1 MNGKLLCYL
10 CTASYKRALAKA
22 QGLEKEGGLRKKRP
36 HEKSYKESSAAKK
49 QHTQPQQAAAA
60 PPQATNKP
68 EMKQSNSGNSSGSGN
83 GGGMS
88 NFTAMMATPVSDP
101 NSSDHVVAM
110 TQLKEK
116 LVSLGKKLTQK
127 DKELLDKDKLVSIFS
142 SISYSREYL
151 KLCFPDHRIK
161 KQKFR
166 KRDRYSQQTK
176 GY

>member
-22 QGLEKEGGLRKKRP
+22 QGLEKEGLRKKRP
-36 HEKSYKESSAAKK
+36 HEKSYKESSAKK
-49 QHTQPQQAAAA
+49 QHTQATTA
-60 PPQATNKP
+60 PPPAKP
-68 EMKQSNSGNSSGSGN
+68 EVKQGNSGNSSNSGN

-88 NFTAMMATPVSDP
+88 NFTAMMATPVVDP

-127 DKELLDKDKLVSIFS
+127 DKELLDKEKLVGVFLFLLGNFVILEHL
-142 SISYSREYL
+142 I
-151 KLCFPDHRIK
+151 PDHRIK
-161 KQKFR
+161 K
-166 KRDRYSQQTK
+166 
-176 GY
+176 

>member
-36 HEKSYKESSAAKK
+36 HEKTYKESSAKK
-49 QHTQPQQAAAA
+49 QHTQPQQATAGPQPAA
-60 PPQATNKP
+60 NKP
-68 EMKQSNSGNSSGSGN
+68 DVKQGNSGNSSGNSGN

-88 NFTAMMATPVSDP
+88 NFTAMMATPVVDP

-116 LVSLGKKLTQK
+116 LVSLGKKVAQK
-127 DKELLDKDKLVSIFS
+127 DKELLDKEKLVSGS
-142 SISYSREYL
+142 L
-151 KLCFPDHRIK
+151 P
-161 KQKFR
+161 
-166 KRDRYSQQTK
+166 
-176 GY
+176 